1 MRCRVLIVVTHLLGV
16 GHLSRAAL
24 IARALVDTGATVR
37 LVSGGRRSPTV
48 DLSGLDVVE
57 LPAVHCIGTDFKTLR
72 TEDGIAGEEYLA
84 SRRELLLET
93 YAAFRPNVL
102 VTELFPFGRRQLA
115 AEFLALLELARITE
129 PRPAILCS
137 IRDILQPPSKP
148 QRAAQT
154 LERLGRYYDGVLV
167 HSDDSVMPLEASWP
181 VDKALARR
189 LEYTGYVSDR
199 RRTQALPLDSGNG
212 GEIVVSGGGS
222 GASLRLLTAAADA
235 AKGDKRQWRILAGHG
250 LEKASFEELAAR
262 APANASVERA
272 RRDFP
277 SLLRAADVS
286 VSQAGYNTVTDILA
300 TAARAVLVPFE
311 EGGEKE
317 QRMRA
322 ERLAAQGRA
331 ALVTQAEIDP
341 TTLLAAIE
349 RVMTLPQPGSAAI
362 IMLNGAGVAAR
373 KIAAAAS
380 RVRATG
386 EAWRRLGEALDE
398 IAQTGTSLPVWWR
411 DDDVVAP
418 SPALDRLLGLSE
430 RFNAPLALATIPLL
444 ATQKLAERLV
454 HESRVDIIVHG
465 LAHRNHSPPG
475 ELSSELGI
483 GQPLL
488 DRMAALYGAHERLR
502 RLFGSKVVPMLAPPW
517 NRIGDDLAERLGEM
531 GFVGLS
537 TFKRRRSREVA
548 TGVLQVNTH
557 IDPVFW
563 RGHGG
568 LRDEAAMLDD
578 LAALARETASRP
590 PEEREPIGL
599 LTHHLEHDPWVWRFV
614 EELLACLSAH
624 KAVHF
629 TRPAEFLADHRLQS
643 RAARRA
649 AKVRSG

>member
-1 MRCRVLIVVTHLLGV
+1 MSHRVLVVVTHLLGV
-16 GHLSRAAL
+16 GHLARAAL
-24 IARALVDTGATVR
+24 IARALAESGASVR
-37 LVSGGRRSPTV
+37 LASGGRPSPTV
-48 DLSGLDVVE
+48 DLAGLDVVQ
-57 LPAVHCIGTDFKTLR
+57 LPPVHCVGTDFKTLR
-72 TEDGIAGEEYLA
+72 TDTGEIAGEAYLA
-84 SRRELLLET
+84 SRREALLET
-93 YAAFRPNVL
+93 YAAFRPDVV

-115 AEFLALLELARITE
+115 AEFLALLEAARAAE

-167 HSDDSVMPLEASWP
+167 HADESVIPLEASWP

-189 LEYTGYVSDR
+189 LDYTGYVADR
-199 RRTQALPLDSGNG
+199 RRAQALPLDGGNG

-222 GASLRLLTAAADA
+222 AVSVRLLRAAIGA
-235 AKGDKRQWRILAGHG
+235 AKGDARRWRVLVGHG
-250 LEKASFEELAAR
+250 VEEAR
-262 APANASVERA
+262 FQELVAEAPLNASVERA

-286 VSQAGYNTVTDILA
+286 VSQAGYNTVIDILA
-300 TAARAVLVPFE
+300 TGARAVLVPFE

-331 ALVTQAEIDP
+331 ALVTQAELEP
-341 TTLLAAIE
+341 ASLLAAVE

-362 IMLNGAGVAAR
+362 IMLDGAGVAAK
-373 KIAAAAS
+373 KIGAAAA
-380 RVRATG
+380 RIGAVAQ
-386 EAWRRLGEALDE
+386 AWRRLNFALDE
-398 IAQTGTSLPVWWR
+398 IAQAGLALPVWWR

-418 SPALDRLLGLSE
+418 SPALDRLLGLAA
-430 RFNAPLALATIPLL
+430 RFDVPVALAAIPLL
-444 ATQKLAERLV
+444 ATQALAKRLAG
-454 HESRVDIIVHG
+454 ETRVDIIVHG
-465 LAHRNHSPPG
+465 LAHRNHSPQG
-475 ELSSELGI
+475 QLSSELGI

-502 RLFGSKVVPMLAPPW
+502 RLFGAKVVAMLAPPW
-517 NRIGDDLAERLGEM
+517 NRIGEDLTERLGEM
-531 GFVGLS
+531 GFAGLS
-537 TFKRRRSREVA
+537 TFKRRRAREAAV
-548 TGVLQVNTH
+548 GVLQVNTH

-578 LAALARETASRP
+578 LAALARETAARP
-590 PEEREPIGL
+590 NEEREPIGL

-624 KAVHF
+624 EAVRF
-629 TRPAEFLADHRLQS
+629 TRPAEFLVRRPRS
-643 RAARRA
+643 RRDAMPA
-649 AKVRSG
+649 